1 MSPIGLKASLLTNGQ
16 TWEYFHTC
24 LHTFLL
30 PLSTLQVICT
40 DHLFPQVEILPI
52 ALVAIECWLGGQV
65 VDQHHQSI
73 AWLVSRQCNQGLAL
87 GAVVGLVPDIELSWE
102 LR

>member
-16 TWEYFHTC
+16 TWEHFHTC

-30 PLSTLQVICT
+30 PLSTLQMMST
-40 DHLFPQVEILPI
+40 EHLLPRVEVLPI
-52 ALVAIECWLGGQV
+52 VTALFAIECWQV